1 MLVFKTCF
9 VKVLNRFVQFY
20 STFRSGLH
28 NCILLTLIKPLSV
41 FLSVC
46 LSVCLSLLVC
56 IISVSFASQVSDP
69 LAVNL
74 SSLFKC
80 PIRLL
85 SSSLAKC
92 LIRLLS
98 SSLTKCPI
106 RLLSSTPWWIW
117 PVHVYMM
124 CPECIQ

>member
-56 IISVSFASQVSDP
+56 IISASFASQVSDP
-69 LAVNL
+69 LAVNFAIQVSDPL
-74 SSLFKC
+74 TLIFASQVSDPLTLIFANQVSD
-80 PIRLL
+80 PLTLIYPLVD
-85 SSSLAKC
+85 LASAC
-92 LIRLLS
+92 LHDV
-98 SSLTKCPI
+98 P
-106 RLLSSTPWWIW
+106 
-117 PVHVYMM
+117 
-124 CPECIQ
+124 